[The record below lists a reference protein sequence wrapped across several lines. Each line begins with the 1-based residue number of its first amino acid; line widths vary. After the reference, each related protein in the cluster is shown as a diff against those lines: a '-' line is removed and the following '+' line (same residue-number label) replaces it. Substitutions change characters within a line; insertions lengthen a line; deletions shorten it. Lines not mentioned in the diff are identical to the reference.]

1 MFIVKIEKYIVNNVI
16 KKMSLPIV
24 QVHSQIIKVIPSI
37 EKKLISDLSI
47 FILAVSPTDCNEK
60 LVYEKYL
67 RILLKYMPRRILRN
81 SDPQWMWNCQEIF
94 SYSFSGLLI

>member
-1 MFIVKIEKYIVNNVI
+1 
-16 KKMSLPIV
+16 MSLPILE
-24 QVHSQIIKVIPSI
+24 VHSQIIKVIPSI

-47 FILAVSPTDCNEK
+47 FILTVSPTNCNKK

-67 RILLKYMPRRILRN
+67 RILLKYMPQRILQN
-81 SDPQWMWNCQEIF
+81 SDPQWMWSCQEIF